1 VPKTAARLSYFNR
14 KGFHNMKNILC
25 YGDSNTW
32 GYDYTTYD
40 PALGAGQRM
49 AFNERWPGIVQ
60 LNLGS
65 EYRIIEDALNARTNM
80 RDDPYFPHRH
90 GLDSLEVALDAQAP
104 LDLVIIQMG
113 VNELKHMFNLTAGMI
128 AFGVEKLV
136 AAAQKSYYNY
146 PVPKILLIAPAPVHK
161 DIYDMIFGFSY
172 GPLAYEKS
180 MEFGKLYKDVAD
192 RYGCEFIDCAELDFD
207 INTLDGLHY
216 SKADHAKLAKV
227 VTEKIKEML
236 G

>member
-1 VPKTAARLSYFNR
+1 
-14 KGFHNMKNILC
+14 MKNILC
-25 YGDSNTW
+25 FGDSNTW

-40 PALGAGQRM
+40 PALGSGRRM
-49 AFNERWPGIVQ
+49 AFDERWPGRVQ
-60 LNLGS
+60 MALGS
-65 EYRIIEDALNARTNM
+65 EYHIIEDALNARTNM
-80 RDDPYFPHRH
+80 QNDPYFPHRH
-90 GLDSLEVALDAQAP
+90 GLDALEAALDAQAP

-136 AAAQKSYYNY
+136 AAAKQSYYNY
-146 PVPKILLIAPAPVHK
+146 PAPKVLLIAPAPVK
-161 DIYDMIFGFSY
+161 QNIADMIFGFSF

-180 MEFGKLYKDVAD
+180 AQFGALYKDIAE
-192 RYGCEFIDCAELDFD
+192 RYDCGFIDCAALDFE

-216 SKADHAKLAKV
+216 SKADHAKLADAVTAKV
-227 VTEKIKEML
+227 CEML

>member
-1 VPKTAARLSYFNR
+1 
-14 KGFHNMKNILC
+14 MKNILC
-25 YGDSNTW
+25 FGDSNTW

-40 PALGAGQRM
+40 PALGSGRRM
-49 AFNERWPGIVQ
+49 AFDERWPGRVQ
-60 LNLGS
+60 MALGS
-65 EYRIIEDALNARTNM
+65 EYHIIEDALNARTNM
-80 RDDPYFPHRH
+80 QNDPYFPHRH
-90 GLDSLEVALDAQAP
+90 GLDALEAALDAQAP

-136 AAAQKSYYNY
+136 AAAKQSYYNY
-146 PVPKILLIAPAPVHK
+146 PVPKVLLIAPAPVK
-161 DIYDMIFGFSY
+161 QDIADMIFGFSF

-180 MEFGKLYKDVAD
+180 VQFGALYKDIAE
-192 RYGCEFIDCAELDFD
+192 RYDCGFIDCAALDFE

-216 SKADHAKLAKV
+216 SKADHAKLADAV
-227 VTEKIKEML
+227 AAKIREML